1 MPYDGLSGACTHV
14 VVYDLR
20 VLSYKH
26 LNFPLQLQGEWSSQ
40 LASERHKLTQ
50 ELFEV
55 ESRRRQTEEAL
66 QNALAA
72 DRKKAEDIRV
82 MDSQHRAEVE
92 RLQRA
97 ARLSSKQQ
105 VGGHTHSC

>member
-1 MPYDGLSGACTHV
+1 MSV
-14 VVYDLR
+14 
-20 VLSYKH
+20 KH
-26 LNFPLQLQGEWSSQ
+26 HLQCPLQLQGEWSSK
-40 LASERHKLTQ
+40 LTSERQKLTQ

-72 DRKKAEDIRV
+72 DRKKAEDIRE
-82 MDSQHRAEVE
+82 MDNQHYAELE

-105 VGGHTHSC
+105 VWAHTLTRGNNI